1 MSRIPVVAP
10 EKAGLLGKFMYR
22 FAKKRYGTMPEPL
35 AVMMHHR
42 GLVVAGGMHE
52 LMAERSS
59 KTLPSS
65 VRELAVYRA
74 AVRLGCEWC
83 IDFGTMLQRLDGL
96 DIERLQEIDDYA
108 TSPKY
113 SREERLAIAYADAM
127 TATPVQVTDEQVA
140 ELVDVFGDK
149 GVVELTYQIAL
160 ENMRARMNSAL
171 GIAEQGFSSG
181 DACRVPLKP
190 VRE

>member
-1 MSRIPVVAP
+1 MSRIPAVP
-10 EKAGLLGKFMYR
+10 MEKAGLFGKIMYR
-22 FAKKRYGTMPEPL
+22 FANKRYGAMLEPL
-35 AVMMHHR
+35 AVSMHHR
-42 GLVVAGGMHE
+42 GLTFAGGMHE
-52 LMAERSS
+52 LLAERSS
-59 KTLPSS
+59 KELPSS

-83 IDFGTMLQRLDGL
+83 IDFGAMLQRLDGL
-96 DIERLQEIDDYA
+96 DVERLQEIDNYA

-140 ELVDVFGDK
+140 ELVDAFGHK
-149 GVVELTYQIAL
+149 GVVELTYQIGL
-160 ENMRARMNSAL
+160 ENMRARVNSAL

-181 DACRVPLKP
+181 DACQVPLKP

>member
-1 MSRIPVVAP
+1 MSRIPAVAQ
-10 EKAGLLGKFMYR
+10 ENAGLFGKFMYR
-22 FAKKRYGTMPEPL
+22 VAKKRYGAMLEPM

-42 GLVVAGGMHE
+42 GLTVAGGMHE

-59 KTLPSS
+59 KELPSS

-108 TSPKY
+108 TSPRY
-113 SREERLAIAYADAM
+113 SPQERLAIAYADAM

-140 ELVDVFGDK
+140 ELADVFGPK

-190 VRE
+190 GRE

>member
-1 MSRIPVVAP
+1 MSRIPAVAS
-10 EKAGLLGKFMYR
+10 ENAGLFGRVMYR
-22 FAKKRYGTMPEPL
+22 VAKKRYGAMLDPM
-35 AVMMHHR
+35 AVLMHHR
-42 GLVVAGGMHE
+42 GLLRAGGLHE
-52 LMAERSS
+52 LMAERASR
-59 KTLPSS
+59 TLPSS

-83 IDFGTMLQRLDGL
+83 IDFGAMLQRLDGL

-113 SREERLAIAYADAM
+113 TEQERLAIAYADAM
-127 TATPVQVTDEQVA
+127 TATPVEVTDEQVA
-140 ELVDVFGDK
+140 ELVETFGEK

-171 GIAEQGFSSG
+171 GMSEQGFSSG
-181 DACRVPLKP
+181 DACRVPLKSVP
-190 VRE
+190 E